1 VAQNT
6 SHDASIQRTL
16 ALVSPQTTLTLL
28 LRSLLQAEDGQ
39 ARRVGASLSQEG
51 PEGMGAANSAEDGAL
66 ECFAC
71 CKRDEQSSRY
81 LVSHQNRETEV
92 RGGKQG
98 DALHRQGP

>member
-1 VAQNT
+1 MPTCQLETV
-6 SHDASIQRTL
+6 ICL
-16 ALVSPQTTLTLL
+16 A
-28 LRSLLQAEDGQ
+28 
-39 ARRVGASLSQEG
+39 QEG

-71 CKRDEQSSRY
+71 CKRDEQSPRY
-81 LVSHQNRETEV
+81 LVLHLERQAHQNRETEV